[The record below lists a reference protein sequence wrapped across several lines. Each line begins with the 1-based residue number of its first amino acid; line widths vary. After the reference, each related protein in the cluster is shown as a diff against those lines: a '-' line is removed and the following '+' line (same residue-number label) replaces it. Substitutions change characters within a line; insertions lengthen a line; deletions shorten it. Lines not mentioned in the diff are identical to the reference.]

1 MRGVRV
7 WAGED
12 EEQASASTS
21 EAETTPHAVMHGDAW
36 QHMGLTGTND
46 SGEGERAMTS
56 GYE

>member
-1 MRGVRV
+1 M